1 MAPVACHLSV
11 VPGAGPQ
18 RWRDS
23 PDAGRALCRLS
34 AARLVSSPER
44 GGGGWS
50 SAPWDC
56 QVGLAHPWLAWPVGQ
71 VPGGPP
77 PPFARGARK
86 PLWPPP
92 ASPGVG
98 QYHWAGVSRT
108 RGAGL
113 GGGGGVWEHAQSGP
127 GHHSLPPSPAPI
139 KRPPMFLSA
148 YTREGCVR
156 QETERAGPRGPLC
169 PHCAPPRL
177 PLGPQAVTCL
187 TEDPG
192 CAALSCLPLALIPVG
207 PTQDFIEGNRIA
219 GPPNLVTVEGGWCLL
234 SPVGYGVG

>member
-1 MAPVACHLSV
+1 
-11 VPGAGPQ
+11 
-18 RWRDS
+18 
-23 PDAGRALCRLS
+23 
-34 AARLVSSPER
+34 
-44 GGGGWS
+44 
-50 SAPWDC
+50 
-56 QVGLAHPWLAWPVGQ
+56 
-71 VPGGPP
+71 
-77 PPFARGARK
+77 
-86 PLWPPP
+86 
-92 ASPGVG
+92 
-98 QYHWAGVSRT
+98 
-108 RGAGL
+108 
-113 GGGGGVWEHAQSGP
+113 
-127 GHHSLPPSPAPI
+127 
-139 KRPPMFLSA
+139 MFLSA

-234 SPVGYGVG
+234 SPVGYGVGCENMICLREMIFSAAGWGMISRTKP